1 MRPVLLA
8 AGLGALLAAAG
19 AGQAAPPS
27 AKPVPTVD
35 NLYTL
40 VDCLVAAKDI
50 DLEKVLSTVPGAK
63 GAEFHWLRAAVSECL
78 VEGRPMLSGAFYHR
92 GAVAEKFLY
101 RDFSSL
107 GAAPRHPPAP
117 VFVPVKADY
126 LAKAEP
132 FALAALSLLDAA
144 ACLVRSDP
152 ARAYAFFRI
161 PRGSA
166 QERAKVTEMV
176 PMLAGCLTKDQPL
189 QITPAIFR
197 AVFAEAAYRVAAGQ
211 PDVFEGQY

>member
-1 MRPVLLA
+1 MRPILLA

-19 AGQAAPPS
+19 AGQAAPP
-27 AKPVPTVD
+27 P
-35 NLYTL
+35 
-40 VDCLVAAKDI
+40 
-50 DLEKVLSTVPGAK
+50 
-63 GAEFHWLRAAVSECL
+63 
-78 VEGRPMLSGAFYHR
+78 
-92 GAVAEKFLY
+92 
-101 RDFSSL
+101 
-107 GAAPRHPPAP
+107 
-117 VFVPVKADY
+117 
-126 LAKAEP
+126 AKAEP
-132 FALAALSLLDAA
+132 SALAALSLLDAA